1 MCNFFIHRLQ
11 VYERLNVSILERG
24 ESFYQNKMKDVVE
37 ELTKRGVLED
47 DEGRKIMWAE
57 KIEVK
62 IIGKICMNNSR

>member
-1 MCNFFIHRLQ
+1 MQFFIHRLQ

-62 IIGKICMNNSR
+62 IIGKVCMNNSR